1 MFVALNAPS
10 QLAPIFPAGT
20 GGALRQAKP
29 QRPAFPPSKN
39 CQLLARILRHSTS
52 STYSECA
59 HTRKGVSRVSLCVR
73 LVPQPSSRRI
83 QRQLVLYVQLT
94 FPLGQDGGKELTEQP
109 KAFSKTGRATAA
121 SPSIH
126 SSSTARRRSG
136 EEGKG
141 SSPSRLG
148 CSRPWTRSCGLFC
161 APPC

>member
-1 MFVALNAPS
+1 MFHLQNSKSNVINRFQFALHCKAVLGGFEKSWMFVALNAPS
-10 QLAPIFPAGT
+10 QLSSIYPAGT

-109 KAFSKTGRATAA
+109 
-121 SPSIH
+121 
-126 SSSTARRRSG
+126 
-136 EEGKG
+136 
-141 SSPSRLG
+141 
-148 CSRPWTRSCGLFC
+148 
-161 APPC
+161 